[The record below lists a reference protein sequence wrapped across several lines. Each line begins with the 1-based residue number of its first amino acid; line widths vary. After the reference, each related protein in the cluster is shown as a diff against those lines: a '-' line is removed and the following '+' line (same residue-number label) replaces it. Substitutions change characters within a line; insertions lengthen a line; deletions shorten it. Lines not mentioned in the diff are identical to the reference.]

1 MRLFTR
7 ATCAMEKAPDDD
19 GTRTE
24 EIKPEGGEGRS
35 GGWRGRCSSN
45 VYDTNTFN
53 VSKTFRDGRD
63 ENR

>member
-1 MRLFTR
+1 
-7 ATCAMEKAPDDD
+7 MEKAPDDD

-24 EIKPEGGEGRS
+24 EIKSEGGEGRG